1 LNGSDG
7 ADGFNQEEVPNVR
20 EPFGSHFVVLQY
32 AQMTLNG
39 CRLLLL
45 WLLWLLWLLLLQWL
59 LWLPRSADSDS
70 EAVLRW
76 LKAAEEDGI
85 RF

>member
-1 LNGSDG
+1 MLW
-7 ADGFNQEEVPNVR
+7 
-20 EPFGSHFVVLQY
+20 L
-32 AQMTLNG
+32 L
-39 CRLLLL
+39 CLLLL
-45 WLLWLLWLLLLQWL
+45 RWL